1 MNRPA
6 LENEIREI
14 RVNLKQQSDLVGQL
28 ERSLG
33 LPETPETPET
43 PKTPDPETPDIIR
56 DLTENFNPSDILT
69 LLEIAHLSL
78 KWPKDRSGLG
88 DILDLSDQYLE
99 TLGLT
104 LSGILSDKL
113 ETL

>member
-1 MNRPA
+1 M
-6 LENEIREI
+6 
-14 RVNLKQQSDLVGQL
+14 SDLETVRSKINLLLDQL
-28 ERSLG
+28 HS
-33 LPETPETPET
+33 ETPET
-43 PKTPDPETPDIIR
+43 PETPDIIR